1 MPEPSPSIE
10 ARQQAATQFLETAGW
25 PAARR
30 QPLAGDASARR
41 YDRVWAVDGQSAVLM
56 DAPPNA
62 AGHLDDFLRIG
73 AYLRGVGLSA
83 PRVLARDTAQ
93 GFLLLEDF
101 GDGVFARIMADD
113 ASRTRALYARAID
126 VLLVLQPRRAPADLV
141 ELTPARLGQMLEPAS
156 TWYLPAA
163 GGIAQDGAADLA
175 GLFQSLMH
183 NMMCEA
189 RCLTL
194 RDYHAENLI
203 WLPDRA
209 GVAAVGLL
217 DFQDAV
223 LAHPAYDLVSI
234 LQDARRDVCGDI
246 ETAMIARFLSGQAFD
261 TKDFQAC
268 YALLGVQR
276 NLRILGIFVRL
287 AQQMGKPQYLHLL
300 PRVWGHI
307 RRNLAHPALAPL
319 AAIVHQIFP
328 APTVGMIERLRQEC
342 LTSPK

>member
-1 MPEPSPSIE
+1 MPEPLPSFDV
-10 ARQQAATQFLETAGW
+10 RQQAATQFLETAGW

-30 QPLAGDASARR
+30 QPLAGDASSRR
-41 YDRVWAVDGQSAVLM
+41 YDRVWAADGQSAVLM
-56 DAPPNA
+56 DAPQNA

-101 GDGVFARIMADD
+101 GDGVFARLMADD
-113 ASRTRALYARAID
+113 PNRTRALYARAID
-126 VLLVLQPRRAPADLV
+126 VLLVLQPRRAPANLV
-141 ELTPARLGQMLEPAS
+141 ELTPARLGEMLEPAS

-175 GLFQSLMH
+175 GLFQTLAH
-183 NMMCEA
+183 NMMCEL

-203 WLPDRA
+203 WLPDRS

-217 DFQDAV
+217 DFQDA
-223 LAHPAYDLVSI
+223 
-234 LQDARRDVCGDI
+234 RRDVGGDI
-246 ETAMIARFLSGQAFD
+246 EMAMIARFLADKALNS
-261 TKDFQAC
+261 KEFQAC